1 MKQRQKPQERPTED
15 GSTNRPNLAAL
26 YAATVMD
33 YFCNAE
39 TSEQMRGGAELMGGT
54 LHELG
59 RLTAG
64 TLPALMRVTAHYA
77 ATAHD
82 ADKTAT
88 LATLT
93 APNGAAAALARLTAD
108 AALLNVWG
116 DILETLADG

>member
-1 MKQRQKPQERPTED
+1 MKTRQKPRKQATE
-15 GSTNRPNLAAL
+15 GNAHRPNLAAL
-26 YAATVMD
+26 YAATVLD

-39 TSEQMRGGAELMGGT
+39 ASEQMREGTELMGGT

-59 RLTAG
+59 RLAAG

-82 ADKTAT
+82 ADKAAT

-93 APNGAAAALARLTAD
+93 APNGAAAILARLTSEAD
-108 AALLNVWG
+108 RLNVWG